1 MTWTFAALAGSSIVG
16 MIVVALLCVL
26 ISKILGPQR
35 REQNHQMFRDSNWES
50 QSQRNQF
57 F

>member
-1 MTWTFAALAGSSIVG
+1 MTWTFAALAGCSIVG

-35 REQNHQMFRDSNWES
+35 GEQNHQMFRDSNWES